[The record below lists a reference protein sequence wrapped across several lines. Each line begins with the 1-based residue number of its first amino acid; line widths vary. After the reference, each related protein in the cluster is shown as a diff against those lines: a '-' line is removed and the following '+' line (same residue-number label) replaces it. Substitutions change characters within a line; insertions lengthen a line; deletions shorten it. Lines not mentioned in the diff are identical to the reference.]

1 MDDFNIS
8 SLTETRNEYTALL
21 ITKLTPL
28 VIQGI
33 YSIYNDACKLCED
46 NEEHDKYLMTFQ
58 NFLARV
64 PKWNQEIVKNE
75 THRILKLSNCSYL
88 EDLITCVHVS
98 QLKILTHIRV
108 GTKQK
113 KLEIDIP
120 DLNSF
125 IHNIYIDL
133 ARNVYKNVFLFEKV
147 PSLQRQKNINELSNM
162 VSRSIL
168 NVIRNSMPLENIVKS
183 YLYET
188 QEETVDE
195 VKEEVREEITKE
207 EPDEDITKQ
216 NLTENNK
223 VNLENESQ
231 KKEEEPDEDITKQKL
246 TENNKVNLENESQK
260 KEEEKREKGIYED
273 TQDNSQDNINRKIIV
288 DTQNN
293 SIDSIQR
300 ENNKELQ
307 ESKQDT
313 RENIQEKNENVSLT
327 IDAKEDNDALKPHS
341 IKFNDNDSVVD
352 FNNTETPREI
362 EKTKG
367 STVEAPK
374 TIERLEQISYE
385 RDRER
390 RENEEGE
397 YDDDDDDD
405 EKIKILDDVPVQ
417 LDNLDIHNIDSNI
430 NLKTDTDVLLDD
442 MIVELK

>member
-28 VIQGI
+28 IIQGI

-46 NEEHDKYLMTFQ
+46 NDEHDKYLMTFQ

-75 THRILKLSNCSYL
+75 TERILKLSNCSYL

-108 GTKQK
+108 GSKQK
-113 KLEIDIP
+113 KIEIDIP

-195 VKEEVREEITKE
+195 VKEEIREEIIKDEIEDDTSKQ
-207 EPDEDITKQ
+207 EPK
-216 NLTENNK
+216 
-223 VNLENESQ
+223 
-231 KKEEEPDEDITKQKL
+231 
-246 TENNKVNLENESQK
+246 ENESQK
-260 KEEEKREKGIYED
+260 KEEEKREKGISEV
-273 TQDNSQDNINRKIIV
+273 SQDNINRKIIV
-288 DTQNN
+288 DTPNN
-293 SIDSIQR
+293 TVDSIQR
-300 ENNKELQ
+300 EKNTELQ
-307 ESKQDT
+307 ESKEDT
-313 RENIQEKNENVSLT
+313 RENIEKKNENVSLT
-327 IDAKEDNDALKPHS
+327 IHTKEDEDTLKPHS

-352 FNNTETPREI
+352 FNKTETPREI

-367 STVEAPK
+367 NIVEAPK
-374 TIERLEQISYE
+374 TIERLEQISYQ

-390 RENEEGE
+390 RENEEQE
-397 YDDDDDDD
+397 YDDDD

>member
-28 VIQGI
+28 IIQGI

-46 NEEHDKYLMTFQ
+46 NDEHDKYLMTFQ

-75 THRILKLSNCSYL
+75 TERILKLSNCSYL

-216 NLTENNK
+216 
-223 VNLENESQ
+223 
-231 KKEEEPDEDITKQKL
+231 KL

-260 KEEEKREKGIYED
+260 KEEEQREKGIYED
-273 TQDNSQDNINRKIIV
+273 TQDNSEDNMNRKIIV
-288 DTQNN
+288 DTPKNTV
-293 SIDSIQR
+293 DSIQR
-300 ENNKELQ
+300 EKNTELQ

-313 RENIQEKNENVSLT
+313 SENIQEKNENVSLT
-327 IDAKEDNDALKPHS
+327 IHTKDVDDTLKPHS

-352 FNNTETPREI
+352 FNKTETPREI

-367 STVEAPK
+367 NIVEAPK
-374 TIERLEQISYE
+374 TIERLEQISYQ
-385 RDRER
+385 RDQER
-390 RENEEGE
+390 RENEEEE
-397 YDDDDDDD
+397 YDDDD
-405 EKIKILDDVPVQ
+405 EKIKILDDIPVQ

>member
-28 VIQGI
+28 IIQGI

-75 THRILKLSNCSYL
+75 TDRILKLSNCSYL

-216 NLTENNK
+216 
-223 VNLENESQ
+223 
-231 KKEEEPDEDITKQKL
+231 KL
-246 TENNKVNLENESQK
+246 TENNKVNQENESQK

-352 FNNTETPREI
+352 FNKTETPREI

-397 YDDDDDDD
+397 YDDDD